1 MPAKKTKKGARVRP
15 AAGKG
20 ASAARSKGQLAGK
33 TGAARARKAG
43 AGKGARVTFAPGGAK
58 GAGGSDPVATLLALS
73 AADDGYD
80 DAMRAYGATG
90 VVELRALCQEAGLAP
105 APAAKLGGLV
115 KLIAAHAAANEA
127 KADAAAELARPKE
140 RTLIPK
146 KKTLKLH
153 EEVGSS
159 AGHDNEVLSDESDAS
174 DAPTPAKR
182 RAAAGGGWSTLASL
196 QAAGVI
202 TSYLADVVGAVCEG
216 HDPSIVVQVL
226 EAFRPYI
233 HTPGTV
239 LEVGERSAVVL
250 DVAHLS
256 RFTIETKGGGKVPL
270 PATTPFS
277 PPRLEL
283 LAAMQRHLIARTPTR
298 LEVAAALDFDTVFDR
313 VVETVFGVVYSPQVM
328 KTMQKEYAAQCKS
341 VATEAA
347 KAAPAAGAPLTVP
360 AFAVLFKGLRSAVDE
375 VVYLARADLANDAQA
390 AKIAASL
397 RADQPVMPSGRATEY
412 QQLRAP
418 FDEAGNR
425 VTARKYE
432 GMVMETSGGEACGV
446 TAYDAET
453 TAVKEGDAEA
463 KAFSTAQFLK
473 CVELLVF
480 TSFVVVSDI
489 KDGDGS
495 VPRFSLSSA
504 QRAVAAAKRLAALSS
519 VTPAMYTGV
528 IKQAY
533 EKAAQELEERDLD
546 APIPKDGLVGGA
558 FVVFAKR
565 ILEMVD
571 QYALSP
577 ARAPVVGAGAPPV
590 VEPAPKKPRLAKT
603 SASPA
608 GGGGAGGARP
618 VQVRMPGGCGSGYA
632 ACTNKNH
639 DPAQGGNPKAW
650 CGLDHTAF
658 GEPQPDAA
666 KLKELQFKVSVQRA
680 TAAKQGVTFKK
691 KK

>member
-1 MPAKKTKKGARVRP
+1 MPATKTKKGR
-15 AAGKG
+15 KG
-20 ASAARSKGQLAGK
+20 ASAARSKGQLTGK
-33 TGAARARKAG
+33 TGVARARKAD
-43 AGKGARVTFAPGGAK
+43 AGKSARVTFAPGGAK

-80 DAMRAYGATG
+80 DAMEAYGSTG
-90 VVELRALCQEAGLAP
+90 VIELRALCQDAGLAP
-105 APAAKLGGLV
+105 ASAAKPPGLL
-115 KLIAAHAAANEA
+115 KLIAGHAAANKA
-127 KADAAAELARPKE
+127 KADAAAELALPK
-140 RTLIPK
+140 RKTLIPK
-146 KKTLKLH
+146 KKTLKSR
-153 EEVGSS
+153 EEVDSS
-159 AGHDNEVLSDESDAS
+159 AGHDDDVFSDGSEAS
-174 DAPTPAKR
+174 DAATPAKG
-182 RAAAGGGWSTLASL
+182 RAVASGGWSTLAGL

-202 TSYLADVVGAVCEG
+202 TPFLADVMGAVCEG

-226 EAFRPYI
+226 EAFRIYVHP
-233 HTPGTV
+233 PGTA
-239 LEVGERSAVVL
+239 LEVGKPSAVVL

-256 RFTIETKGGGKVPL
+256 RYTIKTKGGVKVAL

-277 PPRLEL
+277 PPRLEF
-283 LAAMQRHLIARTPTR
+283 LAAMQEHLVARTPTR

-313 VVETVFGVVYSPQVM
+313 VLEAVFGVVYTPEVM
-328 KTMQKEYAAQCKS
+328 KTMQKEYAAQCKL
-341 VATEAA
+341 VATGAA
-347 KAAPAAGAPLTVP
+347 KAAPAAGAPLTGP
-360 AFAVLFKGLRSAVDE
+360 AFAVLFKGQRSAVE
-375 VVYLARADLANDAQA
+375 GVVYLARADLANDAQA

-412 QQLRAP
+412 HLLRAP

-425 VTARKYE
+425 VSAKKYD
-432 GMVMETSGGEACGV
+432 GLVMETSGGEACGV

-504 QRAVAAAKRLAALSS
+504 QKAVAAAKRLAALSS

-528 IKQAY
+528 IRQAY

-590 VEPAPKKPRLAKT
+590 VEPAPKKPRLPKT
-603 SASPA
+603 PASPA

-618 VQVRMPGGCGSGYA
+618 VQVRMPGGCGSGYS

-680 TAAKQGVTFKK
+680 MAAKQGVTFNKK